1 MSADDPRVRTLEA
14 QVRAC
19 DRGGLAR
26 AITLVESTLAE
37 DRVRAAAL
45 LRLLH
50 PQTGGA
56 VRLGISGVPGVGKST
71 FIEALGL
78 HLVAQGRRVAVLAV
92 DPTSARSGGSI
103 LGDKTRMQQLAHH
116 PDAFIRPSP
125 TQGSLGGVA
134 SSTRE
139 SLLLCE
145 AAGFDVILVE
155 TVGVGQSEIMVSE
168 MVDSFLVLMLANA
181 GDELQGIKRGILEM
195 VDVLVINKADG
206 PQAAAAKLAA
216 ADYKRALHLMPPST
230 PDWTVPVQTCSA
242 LEKTGVEAVWEAVE
256 AHRAHLVGAALLETR
271 RQAQA
276 EKSLHRILEIELGR
290 MLRANA
296 SVAAELAAQLDAVR
310 SGQTTPRMAAIRV
323 LEAFNGP
330 RSG

>member
-1 MSADDPRVRTLEA
+1 M
-14 QVRAC
+14 
-19 DRGGLAR
+19 
-26 AITLVESTLAE
+26 
-37 DRVRAAAL
+37 RAAAL

-216 ADYKRALHLMPPST
+216 AEQLPEETFECRCMRRCCAAMPLP
-230 PDWTVPVQTCSA
+230 
-242 LEKTGVEAVWEAVE
+242 
-256 AHRAHLVGAALLETR
+256 
-271 RQAQA
+271 
-276 EKSLHRILEIELGR
+276 
-290 MLRANA
+290 
-296 SVAAELAAQLDAVR
+296 
-310 SGQTTPRMAAIRV
+310 
-323 LEAFNGP
+323 
-330 RSG
+330 